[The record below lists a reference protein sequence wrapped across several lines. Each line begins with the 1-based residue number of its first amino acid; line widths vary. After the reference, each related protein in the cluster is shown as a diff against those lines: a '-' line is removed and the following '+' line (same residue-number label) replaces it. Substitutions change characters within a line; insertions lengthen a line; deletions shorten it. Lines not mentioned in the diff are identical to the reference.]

1 MGGTEPSGMTET
13 DLTELGRAKKLLENP
28 ALIAKLANLIGVPI
42 EKALDMLPS
51 GASTAIQK
59 ATTTALRK
67 ALSAAVYT
75 LGKDDGS
82 RPANIGHKLTVA
94 ASGAAGGAFGLPALA
109 IELPIST
116 TIMLRSIADIA
127 RSKGEDPRSPGT
139 AMACLEV
146 FALGGPTA
154 SDDASESG
162 YFAVRVALAKALS
175 EAATYI
181 AERGLVEEGAPVL
194 VRLIATIAARFD
206 VVVSE
211 KAAAQLVPIAGAVG
225 GATVNVLFMD
235 HFQDM
240 AEGHFTVRRL
250 ERTYGIDVV
259 RAEYDKLPR

>member
-1 MGGTEPSGMTET
+1 
-13 DLTELGRAKKLLENP
+13 
-28 ALIAKLANLIGVPI
+28 
-42 EKALDMLPS
+42 
-51 GASTAIQK
+51 
-59 ATTTALRK
+59 
-67 ALSAAVYT
+67 
-75 LGKDDGS
+75 
-82 RPANIGHKLTVA
+82 
-94 ASGAAGGAFGLPALA
+94 
-109 IELPIST
+109 
-116 TIMLRSIADIA
+116 MLRSIADIA